1 MTSARSLA
9 SITLGLVLL
18 CQIAYARLWM
28 NDFIDLDDEKYITLN
43 SHVNDG
49 LTTENIAWAW
59 TTNYTGFWFPLVWM
73 SLQFDGTLSH
83 ILGSE
88 NGLLPAVYHG
98 QNLFWHSATT
108 ILIVL
113 ALTRMTGR
121 LWPSALVAALFAV
134 HPLHVESVAW
144 ATERKD
150 VLSGFLWMQT
160 VFLYVRYAEHPTNGR
175 YAVVFV
181 SLVLGLLA
189 KPMLVTLP
197 FALLLLDYWPLC
209 RFGWR
214 LSRNKDA
221 VDRPDGEPARIPGI
235 SRSLGEIQHAQ
246 VELLPGT
253 RAIILEKIPLV
264 LLAIAGSVLAIQ
276 TQSHEGALVALTD
289 LSIPS
294 RIANAAISY
303 AWYLDK
309 TIWPDE
315 LAAFYSHPM
324 NNWTWPPV
332 LISFAMLIAISVG
345 AFTLARRAPWLL
357 VGWLWFLG
365 TLVPVIGFFQ
375 AGGQARADRFVYI
388 PHIGLFVAIVW
399 SAIALMERERIGLVL
414 KAVLAATCVLAF
426 TTATII
432 QVGYWKNPY
441 TLWTHVLVATPE
453 NDLAHALLGRFWMQ
467 QYRATGNEEYLK
479 TGTIHLREAVRIRPG
494 DAEYQCN
501 FGESLLLRG
510 ELDEAERHFRLAL
523 EGKPDYDDAQYYL
536 EICARNWSQRG
547 LSAGRKGEWN
557 RAIAAHDRAYKAAVA
572 VIKPGPELSS
582 YVRRLAYALHSADRI
597 AEAQSLYT
605 SSSTMDPDWP
615 TRTLEA
621 AWKLATSA
629 ELSPADAAMA
639 FELACEV
646 RQATATPSVRAL
658 DVLAAALAGVG
669 RYEEAVVI
677 CRRALM
683 LAAPEQTGP
692 IAERLALYEQKQR
705 YVGK

>member
-9 SITLGLVLL
+9 SISLGLVLL
-18 CQIAYARLWM
+18 CQIAYARLWA
-28 NDFIDLDDEKYITLN
+28 NDFIDMDDEKYITLN
-43 SHVNDG
+43 SHVSNG
-49 LTTENIAWAW
+49 FTTENIAWAW

-73 SLQFDGTLSH
+73 SLQFDGTVSH

-88 NGLLPAVYHG
+88 SGLLPAVYHG

-121 LWPSALVAALFAV
+121 LWPSAMVAALFAV

-150 VLSGFLWMQT
+150 VLSGFLWMLT
-160 VFLYVRYAEHPTNGR
+160 VFLYVRYAEFPTNGR

-181 SLVLGLLA
+181 SLLLGLLA

-197 FALLLLDYWPLC
+197 FALLLLDFWPLC

-214 LSRNKDA
+214 RTGTKNADA
-221 VDRPDGEPARIPGI
+221 PVGAAARIPGI
-235 SRSLGEIQHAQ
+235 SRSSVELQFEEAQ
-246 VELLPGT
+246 VMPGLRSIIVEKVPLLF
-253 RAIILEKIPLV
+253 
-264 LLAIAGSVLAIQ
+264 LAIAGSMVAIQ
-276 TQSHEGALVALTD
+276 TQSHEGALVPLTD
-289 LSIPS
+289 ISIPS
-294 RIANAAISY
+294 RLANAAISY

-309 TIWPDE
+309 TIWPGD
-315 LAAFYSHPM
+315 LAAFYIHPM

-332 LISFAMLIAISVG
+332 LISFTLLSVISVC
-345 AFTLARRAPWLL
+345 AFGLARRAPWLL

-375 AGGQARADRFVYI
+375 TGGQARADRFVYI

-399 SAIALMERERIGLVL
+399 SAASLMDRERMGLAS
-414 KAVLAATCVLAF
+414 KTIAAVACILAYTI
-426 TTATII
+426 ATIV
-432 QVGYWKNPY
+432 QVGYWRNSY
-441 TLWTHVLVATPE
+441 TLWTHALAATPE
-453 NDLAHALLGRFWMQ
+453 NDWAHALLGRFWMQ
-467 QYRATGNEEYLK
+467 QYRATGNEDYLK
-479 TGTIHLREAVRIRPG
+479 TATIHLREAVRIRPG
-494 DAEYQCN
+494 DAEYQCS
-501 FGESLLLRG
+501 FGESLLIRG
-510 ELDEAERHFRLAL
+510 ELDEAEGHFRSAL
-523 EGKPDYDDAQYYL
+523 EGKPDYVDAQYYL
-536 EICARNWSQRG
+536 QISARNWSQRG
-547 LSAGRKGEWN
+547 LTAGRMGDWN
-557 RAIAAHDRAYKAAVA
+557 RAIAAHDRAYKAAA
-572 VIKPGPELSS
+572 TVIRPGPELSS
-582 YVRRLAYALHSADRI
+582 YIRRLAFALHSGDRI
-597 AEAQSLYT
+597 ADAQSLYAE
-605 SSSTMDPDWP
+605 SSTIDPDWP
-615 TRTLEA
+615 TRNLET

-629 ELSPADAAMA
+629 ELSQTDAAMA

-669 RYEEAVVI
+669 RYEEAVVV

-683 LAAPEQTGP
+683 QAASEHSGS
-692 IAERLALYEQKQR
+692 IAERLAIYEQKLR